1 MDASCDYGNIPSGF
15 TKSGKFTELLGDY
28 KLLEEDLASQSS
40 LHRGVG
46 FYYDKIIKL
55 SSWYEIVHSI

>member
-55 SSWYEIVHSI
+55 SS